1 MDGAKT
7 ADSAVHQCF
16 GRRFH
21 PVAEQYA
28 FRAAKLRAADGS
40 GLDFVDD
47 EIVDM
52 GKAGLHD
59 AAEPSALFGNHVDR
73 CLVAFRL

>member
-7 ADSAVHQCF
+7 ADSAMHQHF

-28 FRAAKLRAADGS
+28 FRAAELRAADGS

-52 GKAGLHD
+52 GKAGSTMLRNRP
-59 AAEPSALFGNHVDR
+59 PSSETTSTDVS
-73 CLVAFRL
+73 